1 MVINILLLAIAFI
14 VLVIGTI
21 TDIKTREVP
30 DWINFSLISSG
41 LGIRLIY
48 SSITFDWTF
57 FIHGL
62 LGLIVVVIIA
72 CLMFYTGQWGGGDA
86 KLFMGIGAFLGFNFN
101 LLPQLPAL
109 IVFLIN
115 SLLVGGVY
123 GLAWAL
129 WLMVKHWKEFSAELK
144 SRYAKQR
151 QRSAVFIGLTLLV
164 TIAGQLL
171 FQEPIISFMLGFL
184 PALLLLGYFLWMCV
198 AAVEQVCFYKIMHVS
213 KLTEGDWIIED
224 VVVDGRRLVK
234 VSDFGVTNAQIAKLR
249 DSGIKK
255 VLIKEGIPFVP
266 SIFIAFIVTVL
277 FFDWFLYLL

>member
-1 MVINILLLAIAFI
+1 MIPIITG
-14 VLVIGTI
+14 VLVSLGLFVGSIN
-21 TDIKTREVP
+21 DFLTREVP
-30 DWINFSLISSG
+30 DSLSYGLII
-41 LGIRLIY
+41 LGIFQGIILSILNWSYLPFVY
-48 SSITFDWTF
+48 SAL
-57 FIHGL
+57 GL
-62 LGLIVVVIIA
+62 L
-72 CLMFYTGQWGGGDA
+72 LMLLLSLLLYYTGQWGGGDA